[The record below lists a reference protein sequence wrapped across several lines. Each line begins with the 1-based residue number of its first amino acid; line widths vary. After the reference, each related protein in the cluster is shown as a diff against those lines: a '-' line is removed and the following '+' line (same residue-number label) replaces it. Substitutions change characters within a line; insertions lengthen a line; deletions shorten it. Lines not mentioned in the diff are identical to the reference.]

1 MFIIQYQLIS
11 VNYTFWQKEQY
22 DGYKRRGG
30 NQSDLSE
37 FLYLVI
43 TLLHENFAVSRLG
56 SKNREIK
63 MPWKMILEL
72 DREIKMSRKMVK
84 RNREIK
90 MHTLTEL
97 TFTR

>member
-1 MFIIQYQLIS
+1 MKIS
-11 VNYTFWQKEQY
+11 Q
-22 DGYKRRGG
+22 
-30 NQSDLSE
+30 
-37 FLYLVI
+37 
-43 TLLHENFAVSRLG
+43 HENFAVLRLG

-72 DREIKMSRKMVK
+72 DREIKMSRKVVK

-97 TFTR
+97 TFAR